1 MSYTMPKSDNNNT
14 KVEIVEVDDLP
25 KPSDHESEVLV
36 IERVSV
42 EEPEESAEVNVPQAD
57 QTVSV
62 RKPGSQGQV
71 KKREEWIKNWVSRKF
86 NKPKFPRV
94 SQPTRVSFQNTQA
107 QTETTTS
114 TTTTPSPS
122 TTLDASLAELLNRV
136 NNIPTKSSPVPAFVP
151 TLPPQPDSTTQEEAK
166 EAKDPKSLFG
176 TDKYSKYSRNKLN
189 FFTKNKEASRP
200 KVSSVG
206 VPLGAKT
213 DVFKK
218 YGDDKLSMADF
229 ERMIL
234 GVSTVTETSV
244 KSSICVKGRCYSGD
258 DRGQ

>member
-1 MSYTMPKSDNNNT
+1 
-14 KVEIVEVDDLP
+14 
-25 KPSDHESEVLV
+25 
-36 IERVSV
+36 
-42 EEPEESAEVNVPQAD
+42 
-57 QTVSV
+57 
-62 RKPGSQGQV
+62 
-71 KKREEWIKNWVSRKF
+71 
-86 NKPKFPRV
+86 V

-189 FFTKNKEASRP
+189 FFSKNKEASRP